1 MQSLSSFFDEV
12 PDPRQLSKVR
22 YPLSEIL
29 FLTLCAMIS
38 GAESWEDIEIYGASK
53 LPLLREFMPY
63 KNGFPNEVTLHRVF
77 SRLDGQ
83 AFSDCFVS
91 FVSSLVPPCEER
103 LIAIDGKASRGSRT
117 AEKSALHTVS
127 AFAAEARLV
136 LAQVATQ
143 EKSNEIT
150 AIPQL
155 LDLLDIKGATVTIDA
170 AGCQTAIADNI
181 IAKGA
186 DYVFGL
192 KGNQGTLHK
201 SAKELFKTA
210 THVASSHEENAKGH
224 GRTETRRCDILS
236 AEDTAFLLKTK
247 GFPHVKSVVRITAT
261 RTLKEKTT
269 TEERYYL
276 SSLKPDAKRLEAA
289 VRGHWSIE
297 NSLHWTLDVAFRED
311 AAKVS
316 KDHAPFNLAVIRH
329 TALNLIQAVK
339 KKGQSV
345 RHLRKKSGWDD
356 ATIKNILNA
365 GNS

>member
-117 AEKSALHTVS
+117 AEKSA
-127 AFAAEARLV
+127 
-136 LAQVATQ
+136 
-143 EKSNEIT
+143 
-150 AIPQL
+150 
-155 LDLLDIKGATVTIDA
+155 
-170 AGCQTAIADNI
+170 
-181 IAKGA
+181 
-186 DYVFGL
+186 
-192 KGNQGTLHK
+192 
-201 SAKELFKTA
+201 KELFKTA
-210 THVASSHEENAKGH
+210 THVAGSHEENAKDH